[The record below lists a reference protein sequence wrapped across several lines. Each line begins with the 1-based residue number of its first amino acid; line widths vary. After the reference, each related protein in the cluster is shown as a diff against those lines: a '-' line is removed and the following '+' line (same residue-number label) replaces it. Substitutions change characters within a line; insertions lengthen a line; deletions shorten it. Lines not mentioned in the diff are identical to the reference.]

1 MATHF
6 RIANTDE
13 NDAARIQAKKVLKDP
28 SLGKR
33 AVLGEL
39 GNKVL
44 KNIELGGKGGKDGL
58 QGFKQNEA
66 AFKNVKARVDTHW
79 KKTDGPKAAHKP
91 VTRSDS
97 LKSLNTIGAAAVTAA
112 ALKQT
117 NVAKTTATVKPKLVQ
132 VTKGVEVKKVKV
144 VNLKREESRLT
155 RRSLTKLKQIKKQ
168 SSSSDASSTTSSSG
182 RSSEDEEFQ
191 HAMEKHDTP
200 DTHSHKLLE
209 GIENIDINDAWNPM
223 LVSEYVNDIY
233 KYLNDLEETFAIR
246 ENFLDGHKQINHKM
260 RTILIDWINE
270 VHYQFKLEIDT
281 YHMTVS
287 IIDRYLQLVTDT
299 PKKELQLV
307 GVTAM
312 FIASKYE
319 ELFPPEISDFAY
331 ITDDTYKKKQI
342 LEMERQIVRV
352 LDFHLGKPLPTHF
365 LRRFSKAAKAA
376 DKNHLVAKYLIELAS
391 IDYGTAHYKPSEIA
405 AAALYISLYLF
416 PIANNGGA
424 GESKVWSKTLEHY
437 THYTIEQ
444 LTPVVQRLAKLV
456 KSAPTMKVQAVYS
469 KYQSSKFEKI
479 SAQPELHGTSLDALI
494 EGQLVQ

>member
-44 KNIELGGKGGKDGL
+44 KNIELGKGKEGL
-58 QGFKQNEA
+58 AFKQNEA

-79 KKTDGPKAAHKP
+79 KKADGTKATHKP

-132 VTKGVEVKKVKV
+132 VTKGAEIKKVKV

-168 SSSSDASSTTSSSG
+168 SSDASSTASSE
-182 RSSEDEEFQ
+182 RSSEDEEFTTV
-191 HAMEKHDTP
+191 EKHDTP

-405 AAALYISLYLF
+405 AAALYISLYLY
-416 PIANNGGA
+416 PIANGA
-424 GESKVWSKTLEHY
+424 ESKVWSKTLEHY

>member
-44 KNIELGGKGGKDGL
+44 KNIELGKGKDGL
-58 QGFKQNEA
+58 AFKQNEA

-79 KKTDGPKAAHKP
+79 KKADGTKAVHKP

-97 LKSLNTIGAAAVTAA
+97 LKSINTIGAAAVTAA

-117 NVAKTTATVKPKLVQ
+117 NVAKTTGTVKPKLVQ
-132 VTKGVEVKKVKV
+132 VTKGAEIKKVKV

-168 SSSSDASSTTSSSG
+168 SSDASSTTSSG
-182 RSSEDEEFQ
+182 RSSEDEEFLLT
-191 HAMEKHDTP
+191 EKHDTP

-416 PIANNGGA
+416 PIANGA
-424 GESKVWSKTLEHY
+424 ESKVWSKTLEHY
-437 THYTIEQ
+437 THYSVEQ

-456 KSAPTMKVQAVYS
+456 KSAPSMKVQAVYS

-479 SAQPELHGTSLDALI
+479 SAQPELHGTSLDALV

>member
-1 MATHF
+1 MATQF
-6 RIANTDE
+6 RIVKTDE
-13 NDAARIQAKKVLKDP
+13 NDAARVQAKKLLKEP

-44 KNIELGGKGGKDGL
+44 KNVEVVKGKESAI
-58 QGFKQNEA
+58 FKPA
-66 AFKNVKARVDTHW
+66 DPSFKHVKARVDTHW
-79 KKTDGPKAAHKP
+79 KKSEGTVTVHPVGKP
-91 VTRSDS
+91 VTRADS
-97 LKSLNTIGAAAVTAA
+97 IRVLQNTGISAAAAAA

-117 NVAKTTATVKPKLVQ
+117 NVAKTTASIKPKVVH
-132 VTKGVEVKKVKV
+132 VTKGNEVKKVKV
-144 VNLKREESRLT
+144 VNLKREESRLN
-155 RRSLTKLKQIKKQ
+155 RRSLTKLKQIRKQ
-168 SSSSDASSTTSSSG
+168 SDASSTTSSE
-182 RSSEDEEFQ
+182 RSSEEEDFSVQ
-191 HAMEKHDTP
+191 EKLDSP
-200 DTHSHKLLE
+200 ETHSHKLLE

-223 LVSEYVNDIY
+223 LVSDYVNDIY
-233 KYLNDLEETFAIR
+233 DYLNSLEDVFAIR

-287 IIDRYLQLVTDT
+287 IIDRYLQLVADT

-319 ELFPPEISDFAY
+319 EMFPPDISDFAY

-342 LEMERQIVRV
+342 LEMEKQIVKV

-376 DKNHLVAKYLIELAS
+376 DKNHLVAKYIIELAS
-391 IDYGTAHYKPSEIA
+391 IDYSTAHYKPSEIA
-405 AAALYISLYLF
+405 AAALYISLHLF
-416 PIANNGGA
+416 PLANN
-424 GESKVWSKTLEHY
+424 ETKIWNKTIEHY
-437 THYTIEQ
+437 TGYTVESM
-444 LTPVVQRLAKLV
+444 TPVVQRLAKVV
-456 KSAPTMKVQAVYS
+456 KNAPNLKVQAVYI

-479 SAQPELHGTSLDALI
+479 SIQPELQSAALEAFI
-494 EGQLVQ
+494 EGNLKP

>member
-1 MATHF
+1 MTTHF

-44 KNIELGGKGGKDGL
+44 KNIELGKGKDGL
-58 QGFKQNEA
+58 AFKQNEA

-79 KKTDGPKAAHKP
+79 KKADGTKAVHKP

-97 LKSLNTIGAAAVTAA
+97 LKSINTIGAAAVTAA

-117 NVAKTTATVKPKLVQ
+117 NVAKTTGTVKPKLVQ
-132 VTKGVEVKKVKV
+132 VTKGAEIKKVKV

-168 SSSSDASSTTSSSG
+168 SSDASSTTSSG
-182 RSSEDEEFQ
+182 RSSEDEEFLLT
-191 HAMEKHDTP
+191 EKHDTP

-416 PIANNGGA
+416 PIANGA
-424 GESKVWSKTLEHY
+424 ESKVWSKTLEHY
-437 THYTIEQ
+437 THYTVEQ

-479 SAQPELHGTSLDALI
+479 SAQPELHGTSLDALV

>member
-44 KNIELGGKGGKDGL
+44 KNIELGGKGKDGL
-58 QGFKQNEA
+58 VSFKQNEPS
-66 AFKNVKARVDTHW
+66 FKNVKARVDTHW
-79 KKTDGPKAAHKP
+79 KKADVHKP
-91 VTRSDS
+91 VTRSES
-97 LKSLNTIGAAAVTAA
+97 LKSINTIGAAAVTAA

-132 VTKGVEVKKVKV
+132 VTKGAEIKKVKV

-168 SSSSDASSTTSSSG
+168 SSSSSSDAASTTSSSG
-182 RSSEDEEFQ
+182 RSSEDEEF
-191 HAMEKHDTP
+191 HVEKHDTP

-416 PIANNGGA
+416 PIANNDA
-424 GESKVWSKTLEHY
+424 AESTVWSKTLEHY
-437 THYTIEQ
+437 THYTVEQ
-444 LTPVVQRLAKLV
+444 LTPVVQRLAKLA
-456 KSAPTMKVQAVYS
+456 KSAPAMKVQAVYS

-479 SAQPELHGTSLDALI
+479 SAQPELHGTSLDALV
-494 EGQLVQ
+494 EGNLMQ

>member
-44 KNIELGGKGGKDGL
+44 KNIELGKGKDGL
-58 QGFKQNEA
+58 AFKQNEA

-79 KKTDGPKAAHKP
+79 KKADGTKAVHKP

-97 LKSLNTIGAAAVTAA
+97 LKSINTIGAAAVTAA

-117 NVAKTTATVKPKLVQ
+117 NVAKTTGTVKPKLVQ
-132 VTKGVEVKKVKV
+132 VTKGAEIKKVKV

-168 SSSSDASSTTSSSG
+168 SSDASSTTSSG
-182 RSSEDEEFQ
+182 RSSEDEEFLLT
-191 HAMEKHDTP
+191 EKHDTP

-416 PIANNGGA
+416 PIANGA
-424 GESKVWSKTLEHY
+424 ESKVWSKTLEHY
-437 THYTIEQ
+437 THYTVEQ

-479 SAQPELHGTSLDALI
+479 SAQPELHGTSLDALV

>member
-13 NDAARIQAKKVLKDP
+13 NDTARIQAKKVLKDP

-44 KNIELGGKGGKDGL
+44 KNIELGGKGGKIG
-58 QGFKQNEA
+58 QNEPS
-66 AFKNVKARVDTHW
+66 FKNVKARVDTHW
-79 KKTDGPKAAHKP
+79 KKAEIHKP
-91 VTRSDS
+91 ITRSES
-97 LKSLNTIGAAAVTAA
+97 LKNINTIGAAAVTAA

-132 VTKGVEVKKVKV
+132 VTKGAEIKKVKV

-168 SSSSDASSTTSSSG
+168 SSSSSSSDAVSTTSSSG
-182 RSSEDEEFQ
+182 RSSEDEEF
-191 HAMEKHDTP
+191 HLERHDTP

-391 IDYGTAHYKPSEIA
+391 IDYSTAHYKPSEIA

-416 PIANNGGA
+416 PVAASGSGA
-424 GESKVWSKTLEHY
+424 AVAEPKVWSKTLEHY
-437 THYTIEQ
+437 THYTVEQ

-456 KSAPTMKVQAVYS
+456 KNAPTVKVQAVYS

-479 SAQPELHGTSLDALI
+479 STQPELHGTSLDALV
-494 EGQLVQ
+494 EGKLVQ

>member
-6 RIANTDE
+6 RIAKTDE
-13 NDAARIQAKKVLKDP
+13 NDAVHIQAKKMLKEP

-44 KNIELGGKGGKDGL
+44 KNVDISKKKDAIAL
-58 QGFKQNEA
+58 KNTDPNFKH
-66 AFKNVKARVDTHW
+66 VKARVDTHW
-79 KKTDGPKAAHKP
+79 KKNDAIVKAQPVSKP

-97 LKSLNTIGAAAVTAA
+97 LKNLSHAGLGAAVGKQANTAKSN
-112 ALKQT
+112 LSIKSKM
-117 NVAKTTATVKPKLVQ
+117 VHI
-132 VTKGVEVKKVKV
+132 TKGAEIKKVKV
-144 VNLKREESRLT
+144 INLKREESQLT
-155 RRSLTKLKQIKKQ
+155 RRSLTKLKQIRKQ
-168 SSSSDASSTTSSSG
+168 SNVSSSSSTSSDSG
-182 RSSEDEEFQ
+182 SQNGDFHGQ
-191 HAMEKHDTP
+191 EKYDSP

-233 KYLNDLEETFAIR
+233 KYLNDLEDAFAIK
-246 ENFLDGHKQINHKM
+246 ENFLDNHKQINHKM

-319 ELFPPEISDFAY
+319 ELFPPDISDFAY
-331 ITDDTYKKKQI
+331 ITDDTYKKRQILNMEKQI
-342 LEMERQIVRV
+342 VKTLGY
-352 LDFHLGKPLPTHF
+352 HLGKPLPTHF
-365 LRRFSKAAKAA
+365 LRRFSKAAVAN
-376 DKNHLVAKYLIELAS
+376 DKHHLAAKYLIELAS
-391 IDYGTAHYKPSEIA
+391 IDYTTAHFKPSEIA

-416 PIANNGGA
+416 PLATST
-424 GESKVWSKTLEHY
+424 ESIVWTKTLEHY
-437 THYTIEQ
+437 TQYTVEH
-444 LTPVVQRLAKLV
+444 LTPIVQRLANVV
-456 KSAPTMKVQAVYS
+456 KSTPTSKVQAVYS
-469 KYQSSKFEKI
+469 KYRSSKFEKI
-479 SAQPELHGTSLDALI
+479 SIQPEFQGTDIDKLA
-494 EGQLVQ
+494 EGKLLP

>member
-44 KNIELGGKGGKDGL
+44 KNIELGKGKEGL
-58 QGFKQNEA
+58 AFKQNEA

-79 KKTDGPKAAHKP
+79 KKADGTKATHKP

-112 ALKQT
+112 AIKQT

-132 VTKGVEVKKVKV
+132 VTKGAEIKKVKV

-168 SSSSDASSTTSSSG
+168 SSDASSTASSE
-182 RSSEDEEFQ
+182 RSSEDEEFPTV
-191 HAMEKHDTP
+191 EKHDAP

-405 AAALYISLYLF
+405 AAALYISLYLY
-416 PIANNGGA
+416 PIANGA
-424 GESKVWSKTLEHY
+424 ESKVWSKTLEHY

>member
-6 RIANTDE
+6 RIAKTDE
-13 NDAARIQAKKVLKDP
+13 NDAARVQAKKMLKEP

-44 KNIELGGKGGKDGL
+44 KNVDLGKSKDGTV
-58 QGFKQNEA
+58 FKQTDST
-66 AFKNVKARVDTHW
+66 FKHVKARVDTHW
-79 KKTDGPKAAHKP
+79 KKTESGTAVAHPVAKP

-97 LKSLNTIGAAAVTAA
+97 LKGLSGLSAAAAAA
-112 ALKQT
+112 ALKQS
-117 NVAKTTATVKPKLVQ
+117 NVAKTTVSIKPKVVHL
-132 VTKGVEVKKVKV
+132 TKGAEIKKVKV

-155 RRSLTKLKQIKKQ
+155 RRSLTKLKQFRKQ
-168 SSSSDASSTTSSSG
+168 SDASSTTSSE
-182 RSSEDEEFQ
+182 RSSEEEDFS
-191 HAMEKHDTP
+191 ALEKHDSP

-233 KYLNDLEETFAIR
+233 NYLNNLEETFAIR

-287 IIDRYLQLVTDT
+287 IIDRYLQLVMDT

-319 ELFPPEISDFAY
+319 ELFPPDISDFAY

-342 LEMERQIVRV
+342 LDKEKQIVKV

-391 IDYGTAHYKPSEIA
+391 IDYGTAHYKPSEIS
-405 AAALYISLYLF
+405 AAALYISLCLF
-416 PIANNGGA
+416 PLANST
-424 GESKVWSKTLEHY
+424 EPKVWSKTLEHY
-437 THYTIEQ
+437 THYTVER
-444 LTPVVQRLAKLV
+444 LTPIVQRLAKVV
-456 KSAPTMKVQAVYS
+456 KNSHSVKVQAVFS
-469 KYQSSKFEKI
+469 KYQSSKFDKI
-479 SAQPELHGTSLDALI
+479 SVQPELQGAALDKLI
-494 EGQLVQ
+494 DGQLKP

>member
-6 RIANTDE
+6 RIARTDE
-13 NDAARIQAKKVLKDP
+13 NDAARVQAKKVLKDHVN
-28 SLGKR
+28 GKR
-33 AVLGEL
+33 SVLGEL

-44 KNIELGGKGGKDGL
+44 KNVDQGKGKE
-58 QGFKQNEA
+58 FKSNDA
-66 AFKNVKARVDTHW
+66 VFKNVKARVDTHW
-79 KKTDGPKAAHKP
+79 KKTDIPASVCSVAKP

-97 LKSLNTIGAAAVTAA
+97 LKSLS
-112 ALKQT
+112 
-117 NVAKTTATVKPKLVQ
+117 NVGIVKNVKTTNTAQPKVVQ
-132 VTKGVEVKKVKV
+132 VTKGAEVKKVKV

-168 SSSSDASSTTSSSG
+168 AELSSASSSARNS
-182 RSSEDEEFQ
+182 DEEEDYKIQ
-191 HAMEKHDTP
+191 KP
-200 DTHSHKLLE
+200 DSPATHSHKLIE
-209 GIENIDINDAWNPM
+209 EVENIDINDAWNPM

-233 KYLNDLEETFAIR
+233 NYLNRLEETFAIR
-246 ENFLDGHKQINHKM
+246 ENFLEGHKQINHKM

-270 VHYQFKLEIDT
+270 VQYQYKLEIDT

-287 IIDRYLQLVTDT
+287 IIDRYLQLITDT

-319 ELFPPEISDFAY
+319 ELFPPDIDDFVY
-331 ITDDTYKKKQI
+331 ITDETYKKKQI
-342 LEMERQIVRV
+342 LEMEKRIVKV

-376 DKNHLVAKYLIELAS
+376 DKNHQCAKYLIEMAS

-405 AAALYISLYLF
+405 AAALYISLNLF
-416 PIANNGGA
+416 PLVNAT
-424 GESKVWSKTLEHY
+424 EPRVWTKTLEHY
-437 THYTIEQ
+437 THYTVQ
-444 LTPVVQRLAKLV
+444 HLTPIVQKLAKTV
-456 KSAPTMKVQAVYS
+456 KNAPQMKVQAVYS

-479 SAQPELHGTSLDALI
+479 SVQPELQGAMLDKLI
-494 EGQLVQ
+494 DGELTP

>member
-1 MATHF
+1 M
-6 RIANTDE
+6 
-13 NDAARIQAKKVLKDP
+13 LKDP

-44 KNIELGGKGGKDGL
+44 KNIELGGKGKDG
-58 QGFKQNEA
+58 FKPSEPS
-66 AFKNVKARVDTHW
+66 FKNVKARVDTHW
-79 KKTDGPKAAHKP
+79 KKADGGGHKP
-91 VTRSDS
+91 ITRSDS
-97 LKSLNTIGAAAVTAA
+97 LKSINTIGAAVT

-132 VTKGVEVKKVKV
+132 VTKGAEIKKVKV

-168 SSSSDASSTTSSSG
+168 SSSSSDVASTTSSSG
-182 RSSEDEEFQ
+182 RSSEDEEY
-191 HAMEKHDTP
+191 HVEKQRDTP

-287 IIDRYLQLVTDT
+287 IIDRYLQVECLWWFDLV
-299 PKKELQLV
+299 
-307 GVTAM
+307 
-312 FIASKYE
+312 
-319 ELFPPEISDFAY
+319 
-331 ITDDTYKKKQI
+331 
-342 LEMERQIVRV
+342 
-352 LDFHLGKPLPTHF
+352 
-365 LRRFSKAAKAA
+365 
-376 DKNHLVAKYLIELAS
+376 
-391 IDYGTAHYKPSEIA
+391 
-405 AAALYISLYLF
+405 
-416 PIANNGGA
+416 
-424 GESKVWSKTLEHY
+424 
-437 THYTIEQ
+437 
-444 LTPVVQRLAKLV
+444 
-456 KSAPTMKVQAVYS
+456 
-469 KYQSSKFEKI
+469 
-479 SAQPELHGTSLDALI
+479 
-494 EGQLVQ
+494 

>member
-44 KNIELGGKGGKDGL
+44 KNIEIGKGKEGIA
-58 QGFKQNEA
+58 FKQNEST
-66 AFKNVKARVDTHW
+66 FKNVKARVDTHW
-79 KKTDGPKAAHKP
+79 KKADGAKAVSKP

-97 LKSLNTIGAAAVTAA
+97 LKSLNNIGSLVSGT
-112 ALKQT
+112 LKQT
-117 NVAKTTATVKPKLVQ
+117 NVAKTTASIKPKVVQ
-132 VTKGVEVKKVKV
+132 VTKGAEIKKVKV

-168 SSSSDASSTTSSSG
+168 SDASSTASSE
-182 RSSEDEEFQ
+182 RSSEDEEFTVV
-191 HAMEKHDTP
+191 EKRDTP
-200 DTHSHKLLE
+200 DSHSHKLLE
-209 GIENIDINDAWNPM
+209 GIENIDINDDWNPM

-233 KYLNDLEETFAIR
+233 KYLNDLEEAFAIR
-246 ENFLDGHKQINHKM
+246 ENFLEGHKQINHKM

-287 IIDRYLQLVTDT
+287 IIDRYLQLITDT

-342 LEMERQIVRV
+342 LEMERQIVKV
-352 LDFHLGKPLPTHF
+352 LNFHLGKPLPTHF

-391 IDYGTAHYKPSEIA
+391 IDYGTAHFKPSEIA

-416 PIANNGGA
+416 PIANGGD
-424 GESKVWSKTLEHY
+424 SKVWSKTLEHY
-437 THYTIEQ
+437 THYTVET

-456 KSAPTMKVQAVYS
+456 KNAPSMKVQAVYS

-479 SAQPELHGTSLDALI
+479 STQPELHGTSLDALI

>member
-44 KNIELGGKGGKDGL
+44 KNIELGKGKDGL
-58 QGFKQNEA
+58 AFKQNEA

-79 KKTDGPKAAHKP
+79 KKADGTKAVHKP

-97 LKSLNTIGAAAVTAA
+97 LKSINTIGAAAVTAA

-117 NVAKTTATVKPKLVQ
+117 NVAKTTGTVKPKLVQ
-132 VTKGVEVKKVKV
+132 VTKGAEIKKVKV

-168 SSSSDASSTTSSSG
+168 TSDASSTTSSG
-182 RSSEDEEFQ
+182 RSSEDEEFLLT
-191 HAMEKHDTP
+191 EKHDTP

-416 PIANNGGA
+416 PIANGA
-424 GESKVWSKTLEHY
+424 ESKVWSKTLEHY
-437 THYTIEQ
+437 THYTVEQ

-456 KSAPTMKVQAVYS
+456 KSAPSMKVQAVYS

-479 SAQPELHGTSLDALI
+479 SAQPELHGTSLDALV

>member
-44 KNIELGGKGGKDGL
+44 KNIELGKGKEGL
-58 QGFKQNEA
+58 AFKQNEA

-79 KKTDGPKAAHKP
+79 KKADGTKATHKP

-112 ALKQT
+112 AIKQT

-132 VTKGVEVKKVKV
+132 VTKGAEIKKVKV

-168 SSSSDASSTTSSSG
+168 SSDASSTASSE
-182 RSSEDEEFQ
+182 RSSEDEEF
-191 HAMEKHDTP
+191 ATVEKHDAP

-405 AAALYISLYLF
+405 AAALYISLYLY
-416 PIANNGGA
+416 PIANGA
-424 GESKVWSKTLEHY
+424 ESKVWSKTLEHY

>member
-44 KNIELGGKGGKDGL
+44 KNIELGGKGKDG
-58 QGFKQNEA
+58 FKPSEPS
-66 AFKNVKARVDTHW
+66 FKNVKARVDTHW
-79 KKTDGPKAAHKP
+79 KKADGGGHKP
-91 VTRSDS
+91 ITRSDS
-97 LKSLNTIGAAAVTAA
+97 LKSINTIGAAVT

-132 VTKGVEVKKVKV
+132 VTKGAEIKKVKV

-168 SSSSDASSTTSSSG
+168 SSSSSSDVASTTSSSG
-182 RSSEDEEFQ
+182 RSSEDEEY
-191 HAMEKHDTP
+191 HVEKQRDTP

-391 IDYGTAHYKPSEIA
+391 IDYGTAHYKPSEVA

-416 PIANNGGA
+416 PIAANAN
-424 GESKVWSKTLEHY
+424 ESKVWSKTLEHY
-437 THYTIEQ
+437 THYTVEQ

-479 SAQPELHGTSLDALI
+479 STQPELHGTSLDALV
-494 EGQLVQ
+494 EGKLVQ